1 MVWKFKNRVLLP
13 ICLPVMYL
21 TYLKIIIDFKR
32 NSDDSIPQKHE
43 ESHLYASI
51 KSEQIS
57 REQEIKSFE
66 LIQNGIFWS
75 DYAESLVPKGMLFSS
90 CSFHGLLIK

>member
-13 ICLPVMYL
+13 VCLAVMYL
-21 TYLKIIIDFKR
+21 TYLKIITDFKR
-32 NSDDSIPQKHE
+32 NSDEGIPQKHE
-43 ESHLYASI
+43 EIHVYASN
-51 KSEQIS
+51 KSEKIS
-57 REQEIKSFE
+57 REQKIKSFE
-66 LIQNGIFWS
+66 FIQSGIFWS